1 MTDMRFESRLSL
13 HTESF
18 PEGLKG
24 NLVAKVS
31 LVVHDFTRT
40 VVVRGVALVV
50 YVQPASIQHAV
61 VLLQQAL
68 RNVGSVLTCVYFFF

>member
-24 NLVAKVS
+24 HLVAKVC
-31 LVVHDFTRT
+31 LVVDNFTRT

-50 YVQPASIQHAV
+50 HVEPASIQHAV

-68 RNVGSVLTCVYFFF
+68 RNVRSVLTCVYFFF